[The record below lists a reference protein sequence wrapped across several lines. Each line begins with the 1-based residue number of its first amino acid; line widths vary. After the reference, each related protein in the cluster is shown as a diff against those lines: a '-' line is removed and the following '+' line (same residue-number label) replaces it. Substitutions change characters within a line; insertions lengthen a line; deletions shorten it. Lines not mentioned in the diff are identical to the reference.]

1 MSFSPHILLSVS
13 ELTITL
19 EDVVNNFLLPVFGD
33 ENPFNISLS
42 SEDLENEDK
51 LISHF
56 GVRTTSSGG
65 ETGHNE

>member
-19 EDVVNNFLLPVFGD
+19 EDVVNNFHLPVFGD